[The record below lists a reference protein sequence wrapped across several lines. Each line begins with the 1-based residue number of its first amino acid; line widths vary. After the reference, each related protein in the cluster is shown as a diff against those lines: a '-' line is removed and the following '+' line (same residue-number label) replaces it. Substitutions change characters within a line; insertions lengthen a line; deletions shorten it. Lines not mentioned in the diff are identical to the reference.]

1 MGTRRGAPAGR
12 CGRVSEPLG
21 RSGLGSGCFDRT
33 LSSHSVDVNL
43 AQARYIGSF
52 IVSVGAGSLCRSHG
66 GFTVSVPT
74 GDATTQSV
82 NLAWSSNSGE

>member
-66 GFTVSVPT
+66 GFT
-74 GDATTQSV
+74 G
-82 NLAWSSNSGE
+82 SSGSGVRSWGSPVMR